1 MRSLLFFPSLLI
13 CLSWKLHRKGVT
25 WLISLI
31 HAIPHICH
39 SFLFIPNQNSIAR
52 IWENSFDFRLI
63 TLYWFLFSFQGLGFS
78 VLFGKM
84 SSKGKVMNISSD
96 ELVFVYV
103 LRKWCKLTFFAG
115 GSPTCWKVDL
125 SFPCGFST
133 LKKNPWT
140 INKWAYLWTLSSVP
154 LSSTFTITRKL
165 YCHDA
170 SIITLGFE
178 ITKQI
183 SLPSSP
189 HPPPHFVSILGL
201 LHRHFWI
208 SFSIFTEKSL
218 GIWGGTEENHIML
231 EGTTVWQ
238 HRTSWLMNRET
249 LSLIDVCK
257 LHSAKFCT
265 FQCASHT
272 HLLFVY

>member
-25 WLISLI
+25 WLIFLI

-52 IWENSFDFRLI
+52 IWEKNFDFWLI
-63 TLYWFLFSFQGLGFS
+63 MLYWFLFSFQGLGFR

-84 SSKGKVMNISSD
+84 SSKGKVMNIFSD

-115 GSPTCWKVDL
+115 GSPTYWKVDL
-125 SFPCGFST
+125 SFPCGFSA

-140 INKWAYLWTLSSVP
+140 INKWAYLWNLNSVP

-170 SIITLGFE
+170 SIIILGFE
-178 ITKQI
+178 VTKQI

-189 HPPPHFVSILGL
+189 HPPHHILCL
-201 LHRHFWI
+201 FWVFCI
-208 SFSIFTEKSL
+208 AIFESASPFLQKSL
-218 GIWGGTEENHIML
+218 WAFGEGLKRLTSCWKEPPSDSIAPPDSWTE
-231 EGTTVWQ
+231 
-238 HRTSWLMNRET
+238 RP
-249 LSLIDVCK
+249 SL
-257 LHSAKFCT
+257 L
-265 FQCASHT
+265 
-272 HLLFVY
+272 

>member
-96 ELVFVYV
+96 ELVLCMFWESGANSHFLQVDPRLV
-103 LRKWCKLTFFAG
+103 EKWIYPFH
-115 GSPTCWKVDL
+115 VDL
-125 SFPCGFST
+125 APW
-133 LKKNPWT
+133 KKNPWT

-218 GIWGGTEENHIML
+218 GIWGGTEETHITL

>member
-1 MRSLLFFPSLLI
+1 MLFPWS
-13 CLSWKLHRKGVT
+13 
-25 WLISLI
+25 I

-63 TLYWFLFSFQGLGFS
+63 TLYWFCFPFRDWALVFYLGKCHLEAKS
-78 VLFGKM
+78 H
-84 SSKGKVMNISSD
+84 SISSN

-103 LRKWCKLTFFAG
+103 LKVVQTHIFCRWI
-115 GSPTCWKVDL
+115 PTCWKVDL

-154 LSSTFTITRKL
+154 LSSFTITRKL

-189 HPPPHFVSILGL
+189 HPHPFLSILGL

-208 SFSIFTEKSL
+208 SFSIFYRKVS
-218 GIWGGTEENHIML
+218 GHFG
-231 EGTTVWQ
+231 EGLK
-238 HRTSWLMNRET
+238 RLTSRWKEPPSDSIAPPDSWTET

-257 LHSAKFCT
+257 LHSAKKFCT